1 MKIIKY
7 TLLEDGTIP
16 LYVNDGGYFIKL
28 NNNQSPQDYDM
39 LGITYDESK
48 IEEFNTK
55 LELENYVKSF
65 ASDYTDLFGRV
76 YLIQDEIDY
85 FYAKRG

>member
-55 LELENYVKSF
+55 LE
-65 ASDYTDLFGRV
+65 
-76 YLIQDEIDY
+76 
-85 FYAKRG
+85 

>member
-16 LYVNDGGYFIKL
+16 LYVNDGGYFVKL
-28 NNNQSPQDYDM
+28 NNNQSPQDYDI
-39 LGITYDESK
+39 LAITDDESK